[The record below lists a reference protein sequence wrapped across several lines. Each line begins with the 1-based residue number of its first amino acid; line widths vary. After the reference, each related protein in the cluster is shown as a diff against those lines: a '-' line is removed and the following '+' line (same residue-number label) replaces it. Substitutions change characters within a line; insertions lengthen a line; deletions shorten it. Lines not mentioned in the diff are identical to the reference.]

1 MEHKAMQWQHDGL
14 PPPPGQFGAQQNKSS
29 AIARFMAYA
38 RGFALNSIILGL
50 FVFAAELLFAPEY
63 KPSHLMG
70 GYVGSVEKAE
80 IGVKQAA
87 SVEFTRRQAEAQ
99 AQAQAN
105 AAIETETARQQQD
118 AVRDSL
124 NVESSIA
131 NFTDLGCFLGILIP
145 RDAPGNWQTVGPAL
159 RSACGVSAGIRDHM
173 VQEQARATRR
183 GTAIQPRE
191 VMR

>member
-1 MEHKAMQWQHDGL
+1 MQLQHDGL
-14 PPPPGQFGAQQNKSS
+14 PPPLGQFGAQQNKSS
-29 AIARFMAYA
+29 SIARFMAYA
-38 RGFALNSIILGL
+38 RGFAINSIVLGL
-50 FVFAAELLFAPEY
+50 FVFAAEIVFAPEY

-80 IGVKQAA
+80 IGAKQAA

-131 NFTDLGCFLGILIP
+131 NFTDLGCILGSLIP
-145 RDAPGNWQTVGPAL
+145 NDASGDWQTVGPAL
-159 RSACGVSAGIRDHM
+159 RSACGVSTGIRDHM
-173 VQEQARATRR
+173 VEEQARAARH
-183 GTAIQPRE
+183 GTAIEPRQ
-191 VMR
+191 VTH